1 MPCTSCGNKNQ
12 RQPNGGAVF
21 MGSRVTH
28 RRLFYQAKPAIRI
41 PQPIKKKTISKNNT
55 MIFGT
60 VRGK

>member
-21 MGSRVTH
+21 MGSRVTS
-28 RRLFYQAKPAIRI
+28 RRSFYQAKPAIRRS
-41 PQPIKKKTISKNNT
+41 QPVKKTSIAKNNI

-60 VRGK
+60 VKGK

>member
-12 RQPNGGAVF
+12 RQSKGGAVF
-21 MGSRVTH
+21 MGSRVTP
-28 RRLFYQAKPAIRI
+28 RRSFYQAKPAIRI
-41 PQPIKKKTISKNNT
+41 PQPVKKKNISKNNI

>member
-21 MGSRVTH
+21 MGSRVTP
-28 RRLFYQAKPAIRI
+28 RRSFYQAKPVIRI
-41 PQPIKKKTISKNNT
+41 KQPIQKVNTSRNNT

-60 VRGK
+60 VKGK

>member
-12 RQPNGGAVF
+12 RQPNGGAVL
-21 MGSRVTH
+21 MGNRVTP
-28 RRLFYQAKPAIRI
+28 RNSFYQAKPAIRI
-41 PQPIKKKTISKNNT
+41 PQPVKKKTISKNNT